1 MFQNSSEDENSS
13 VARNDTNRNS
23 VFLTKSVSQPSV
35 VKTTAAILLHPPLLD
50 RYIPFKYSKGLLI
63 FSRDHF
69 VASSLSELQ

>member
-1 MFQNSSEDENSS
+1 MRTRVLRAMTPTGTVF
-13 VARNDTNRNS
+13 
-23 VFLTKSVSQPSV
+23 FLTKSVSQLSV